1 MRADARKTISR
12 RRFVA
17 LVAAPTL
24 GGVAAALLGPVGSA
38 LAQGQTQAQH
48 PGGAPGAGQGPG
60 FHDPRSAFA
69 PLQER
74 EGVVSWRLLS
84 SVTTRVRGNRVVPT
98 FPDGVRALD
107 GRTVR
112 VEGFMLPLE
121 PGRPQRHFLL
131 SAVPTTCPFCVPAGP
146 EGLVEVFAS
155 TPVRYTVDAL
165 TIQGRFRSMSND
177 RYGLFYRLD
186 DAAEAR

>member
-1 MRADARKTISR
+1 MRQVWPAPIAR
-12 RRFVA
+12 RRLLA
-17 LVAAPTL
+17 LAPALAA
-24 GGVAAALLGPVGSA
+24 GAALLAAPA
-38 LAQGQTQAQH
+38 APRAQPAQPAQPADGAH
-48 PGGAPGAGQGPG
+48 PLGQGPG

-69 PLQER
+69 PLAER
-74 EGVVSWRLLS
+74 EGVVSWRLLTA
-84 SVTTRVRGNRVVPT
+84 VTTRVRGNRVVPT
-98 FPDGVRALD
+98 FPEGVRALD

-112 VEGFMLPLE
+112 IEGFMLPLE

-155 TPVRYTVDAL
+155 TPVRYTVNAI
-165 TIQGRFRSMSND
+165 TVEGRFRALTQD

>member
-1 MRADARKTISR
+1 MHSAPVTPIAR
-12 RRFVA
+12 RRLLVLA
-17 LVAAPTL
+17 LAPAL
-24 GGVAAALLGPVGSA
+24 AGAAALLTAPAA
-38 LAQGQTQAQH
+38 LRAQPAAGAH
-48 PGGAPGAGQGPG
+48 PPGQGPG

-69 PLQER
+69 PLRER
-74 EGVVSWRLLS
+74 DGVVSWRLLT
-84 SVTTRVRGNRVVPT
+84 SVTTRVRGNRVVPS
-98 FPDGVRALD
+98 FPEGVRALD

-112 VEGFMLPLE
+112 IEGFMLPLE

-155 TPVRYTVDAL
+155 TPVRYTVDAI
-165 TIQGRFRSMSND
+165 TVEGRFRSMTQD